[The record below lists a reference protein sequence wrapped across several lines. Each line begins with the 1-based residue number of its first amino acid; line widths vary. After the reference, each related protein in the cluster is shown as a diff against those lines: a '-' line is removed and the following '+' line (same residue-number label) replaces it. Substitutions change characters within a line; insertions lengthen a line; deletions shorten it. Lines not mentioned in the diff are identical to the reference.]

1 MDGGTVWNINIS
13 SAINGCISLGV
24 EDLSKITVDLFIC
37 GTEGINE
44 GWIPGH
50 TLDNYLRRIA
60 ITRYYNGGNAIQT

>member
-24 EDLSKITVDLFIC
+24 EDLSKITLDLFIC
-37 GTEGINE
+37 GTKGINE
-44 GWIPGH
+44 NWIPGH

>member
-44 GWIPGH
+44 NWIPGH